1 MLSFELEQCLHPFAM
16 LSVEE
21 APETRLFS
29 HISKVVF
36 PSPKI
41 RKNISNEGHP
51 FLENVK
57 NLIKILKM
65 QKKIEKK
72 FFVFEIIASEL
83 IALNCLYM
91 GDNACYRQ
99 SMR

>member
-1 MLSFELEQCLHPFAM
+1 
-16 LSVEE
+16 
-21 APETRLFS
+21 
-29 HISKVVF
+29 
-36 PSPKI
+36 
-41 RKNISNEGHP
+41 
-51 FLENVK
+51 
-57 NLIKILKM
+57 M

-91 GDNACYRQ
+91 ADNACYRQ